1 MNKVVIATLALERRE
16 NYALESVLAYRAQ
29 GHVCTMKYAVCKV
42 HSAYEQYMHSSLQ
55 SYFFIM

>member
-16 NYALESVLAYRAQ
+16 NNALESVLAYRAQ

-42 HSAYEQYMHSSLQ
+42 HSAYEQYMHS
-55 SYFFIM
+55 